1 MSPQPRLSYDLN
13 EEMLRILAQEF
24 RPAVVVDQFTAT
36 LKGSRPGDVEK
47 VAAQVFGD
55 FGKRWMKRS
64 LELGEQFPD
73 ATYETLKQ
81 IMEKTGTG
89 RFPMVPQRIVEI
101 AYLGVLSLLYIKVVQ
116 NNGQRLAYRI
126 PQCDIYQAL
135 TQKGTDVGGVLSPS
149 KEGRLPCRHACLAAL
164 DTLFKELNM
173 PAKIEMEAQMPQ
185 QGFCQFAATRV

>member
-1 MSPQPRLSYDLN
+1 MSPEAKLSYDLN

-24 RPAVVVDQFTAT
+24 KPTAVVDQFTAT
-36 LKGSRPGDVEK
+36 LKGPGAGNAEK

-89 RFPMVPQRIVEI
+89 RFPMVPQRFVEI
-101 AYLGVLSLLYIKVVQ
+101 AYLGVLSLLSIKVVQ

-149 KEGRLPCRHACLAAL
+149 KDKQLPCRYACLGAL

-173 PAKIEMEAQMPQ
+173 PVKIEMEAQIPQ